1 MQRLADVSRPITAP
15 SSLTLKT
22 APFNRPEMAASLG
35 CIGREVRFSHRRVY
49 QNHCRLPILD
59 CRLPF
64 LDCRL
69 PIANCRLPI
78 GVCSKSYKVHN
89 SKYSTF
95 ISITQANSVAS

>member
-59 CRLPF
+59 CRLEP
-64 LDCRL
+64 
-69 PIANCRLPI
+69 AA
-78 GVCSKSYKVHN
+78 KV
-89 SKYSTF
+89 SRY
-95 ISITQANSVAS
+95 ITASNQLSLAPLKLIKLQVRKGGSPPLRS